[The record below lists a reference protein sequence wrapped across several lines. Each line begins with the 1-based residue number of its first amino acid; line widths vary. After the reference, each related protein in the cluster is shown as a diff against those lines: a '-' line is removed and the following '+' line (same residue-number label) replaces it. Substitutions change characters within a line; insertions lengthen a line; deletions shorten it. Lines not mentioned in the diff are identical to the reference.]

1 MNIVSQIS
9 TTLAGSNTVKT
20 WQFLSITNAAY
31 VVDIDLNDNGL
42 YTGL

>member
-20 WQFLSITNAAY
+20 WQFASATNAY
-31 VVDIDLNDNGL
+31 VVDIDLNEKGL